1 MVEMP
6 GVLTTVQDQGRY
18 GYMEYGVR
26 TAGAMDMDSFLA
38 ANRIAGNPENAAV
51 LEMTLM
57 GMTAVFD
64 GDGMIVLTGADMKAR
79 LDDMPA
85 ERYVRIPVRNGQRLS
100 MGMAQNGC
108 RAYLAVS
115 GGIDVPSVMGS
126 RSTDVKC
133 CLGGL
138 QGRALKAGDV
148 LETGNRRTRG
158 DRKRT
163 HSERKTCKVRT
174 LRGGTRCGRTAGR
187 LVFRGSAGSVFP
199 GKLYGIRRK

>member
-1 MVEMP
+1 MKIMVEVP

-108 RAYLAVS
+108 RA
-115 GGIDVPSVMGS
+115 
-126 RSTDVKC
+126 
-133 CLGGL
+133 
-138 QGRALKAGDV
+138 
-148 LETGNRRTRG
+148 
-158 DRKRT
+158 
-163 HSERKTCKVRT
+163 
-174 LRGGTRCGRTAGR
+174 
-187 LVFRGSAGSVFP
+187 
-199 GKLYGIRRK
+199 